1 MTETLKQDNL
11 INGPSALE
19 ILNFLVDSGSI
30 DLDGVEIQMK
40 KTRRDQF
47 LSKHPYSIYQDKDG
61 RWRTY
66 VKDEVKKH
74 GRRAVSRASR
84 EELMDALYCHYNGIV
99 DTTRQA
105 DITMASLYPDW
116 IDYKTLHVADT
127 TVDRV
132 QRDWNKYYSSA
143 QIVHIPLSEITKLD
157 LDVWVH
163 EMIRKHNMT
172 KHKYAN
178 FILILRQE
186 LDYAVDRGFI
196 QKNPFNDVVVNTRRV
211 LVREHKKSD
220 QSQVYTRSEF
230 QNLQKLAWK
239 DYETRHFNT
248 NQLTP
253 LAVLFM
259 FFTGTRVGEVC
270 AIKYSDI
277 EGDILTVR
285 RMLRHPGDVIVEHTK
300 GEFGDRTVPL
310 VPQALKLIEAAK
322 ERQQEENAVDD
333 GYLFSMND
341 KPLLYTAVTK
351 AFYRYCSM
359 MGIEPKS
366 SHKVRKTFVSSLIDG
381 GVNINTIRQIVGHT
395 DERTTLNNYCYDRSD
410 KNENL
415 LLMTEAL
422 G

>member
-1 MTETLKQDNL
+1 
-11 INGPSALE
+11 
-19 ILNFLVDSGSI
+19 
-30 DLDGVEIQMK
+30 
-40 KTRRDQF
+40 
-47 LSKHPYSIYQDKDG
+47 
-61 RWRTY
+61 
-66 VKDEVKKH
+66 
-74 GRRAVSRASR
+74 
-84 EELMDALYCHYNGIV
+84 
-99 DTTRQA
+99 
-105 DITMASLYPDW
+105 
-116 IDYKTLHVADT
+116 
-127 TVDRV
+127 
-132 QRDWNKYYSSA
+132 
-143 QIVHIPLSEITKLD
+143 
-157 LDVWVH
+157 
-163 EMIRKHNMT
+163 
-172 KHKYAN
+172 
-178 FILILRQE
+178 
-186 LDYAVDRGFI
+186 
-196 QKNPFNDVVVNTRRV
+196 
-211 LVREHKKSD
+211 
-220 QSQVYTRSEF
+220 
-230 QNLQKLAWK
+230 
-239 DYETRHFNT
+239 
-248 NQLTP
+248 
-253 LAVLFM
+253 M

-333 GYLFSMND
+333 GYLFSMYD

-366 SHKVRKTFVSSLIDG
+366 SHKARKTFVSSLIDG